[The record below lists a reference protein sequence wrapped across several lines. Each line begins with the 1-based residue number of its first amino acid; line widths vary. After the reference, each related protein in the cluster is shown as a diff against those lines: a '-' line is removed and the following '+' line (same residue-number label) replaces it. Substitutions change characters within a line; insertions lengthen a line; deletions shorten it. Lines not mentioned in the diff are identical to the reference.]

1 MHIRTNP
8 RLNKIFKP
16 VIMFCE
22 WLGVH
27 HPILLARIRYYAR
40 FKKPLHLKNPQTL
53 NEKILFLSLKTDT
66 TLWTRCADKYEVR
79 DYVKECGLEDILI
92 PLVGVWEH
100 ATDIDFDKLP
110 DEFVL
115 KATHGSGDIKVVT
128 DKTKLDITKIVEE
141 FEDDLKHQYGALES
155 GHHYMRIH
163 PRMIAEELIHNDPET
178 AKISSSII
186 DYKIWCFNGKV
197 HWLWACANR
206 DEHTT
211 EVMTYDTDW
220 NAHPEYSIFENDYRH
235 GEILPKPKNLERMI
249 EVAEKL
255 AKPFPCVRVDLYNI
269 DGKIYFGELTFTS
282 YGGLQD
288 FYTDEFQKL
297 AGSKIDLS
305 GVKTVK

>member
-8 RLNKIFKP
+8 KLNKIFKP
-16 VIMFCE
+16 VIKFCE

-27 HPILLARIRYYAR
+27 HPILLARIRYFAR
-40 FKKPLHLKNPQTL
+40 FKKPLHLKNPKTL

-66 TLWTRCADKYEVR
+66 SLWTKCADKYEVR

-128 DKTKLDITKIVEE
+128 DKSKLNFPKIVAE
-141 FEDDLKHQYGALES
+141 FEKDLSHKYGALES

-163 PRMIAEELIHNDPET
+163 PRMIAEELLHNDPET
-178 AKISSSII
+178 AKISFSII
-186 DYKIWCFNGKV
+186 DYKLWCFNGKV
-197 HWLWACANR
+197 HWIWACANR
-206 DEHTT
+206 DEHST
-211 EVMTYDTDW
+211 EVMTYDRDW
-220 NAHPEYSIFENDYRH
+220 KAYPEYSIFEKDYRH
-235 GEILPKPKNLERMI
+235 GDILPKPKNLEKMMEI
-249 EVAEKL
+249 AEKL
-255 AKPFPCVRVDLYNI
+255 AQPFPCVRVDLYNI

-288 FYTDEFQKL
+288 FYTDEFQLL
-297 AGSKIDLS
+297 AGSQIDLS
-305 GVKTVK
+305 GVKTIR

>member
-16 VIMFCE
+16 MIAFCE

-27 HPILLARIRYYAR
+27 HPVLLARIRYFAR

-92 PLVGVWEH
+92 PLVGVWDH

-128 DKTKLDITKIVEE
+128 DKSKLNIPKIVAE
-141 FEDDLKHQYGALES
+141 FEEDLKHQYGALES
-155 GHHYMRIH
+155 GHHYMRIK

-186 DYKIWCFNGKV
+186 DYKIWCFNGKCY
-197 HWLWACANR
+197 WLWACANR

-235 GEILPKPKNLERMI
+235 GDILPKPKNLERMI

-255 AKPFPCVRVDLYNI
+255 AQPFPCVRVDLYNI

-288 FYTDEFQKL
+288 FYTDEFQQL

-305 GVKTVK
+305 GVKVVR

>member
-22 WLGVH
+22 WLGIH

-128 DKTKLDITKIVEE
+128 DKTKLNIPKIVAE
-141 FEDDLKHQYGALES
+141 FEEDLKHQYGALES

-249 EVAEKL
+249 EVAEIL

-288 FYTDEFQKL
+288 FYTDEFQLL
-297 AGSKIDLS
+297 AGSQIDLS
-305 GVKTVK
+305 GVKVIR

>member
-16 VIMFCE
+16 VIVFCE

-27 HPILLARIRYYAR
+27 HPILLARIRYFAR

-92 PLVGVWEH
+92 PLVGVWDH

-128 DKTKLDITKIVEE
+128 DKSKLKIPKIVAE
-141 FEDDLKHQYGALES
+141 FEEDLKHQYGALES
-155 GHHYMRIH
+155 GQHYMRIN
-163 PRMIAEELIHNDPET
+163 PRMIVEELIHNDPET

-186 DYKIWCFNGKV
+186 DYKIWCFNGKCY
-197 HWLWACANR
+197 WLWACANR

-211 EVMTYDTDW
+211 EVMTYDPDW
-220 NAHPEYSIFENDYRH
+220 TAHPEYSIFENDYRH
-235 GEILPKPKNLERMI
+235 GELLPKPKNLERMI

-255 AKPFPCVRVDLYNI
+255 AQPFPCVRVDLYNI

-297 AGSKIDLS
+297 AGSKIDLT
-305 GVKTVK
+305 GVKVVK

>member
-8 RLNKIFKP
+8 KLNTIFKP
-16 VIMFCE
+16 VIAFCE

-100 ATDIDFDKLP
+100 ATDIDFNKLP

-115 KATHGSGDIKVVT
+115 KATHGSGDIKVVK
-128 DKTKLDITKIVEE
+128 DKTKLDIPKIVAE
-141 FEDDLKHQYGALES
+141 FEEDLKHQYGALES